1 MKQVELP
8 IKFVDELVDLP
19 ETGMG
24 YQIINVLLNSGEN
37 YDVAVANCTYIV
49 SVKSYDGVPFDP
61 EEIHSIKLT
70 HERF

>member
-37 YDVAVANCTYIV
+37 FSIV
-49 SVKSYDGVPFDP
+49 GG
-61 EEIHSIKLT
+61 
-70 HERF
+70 